1 MSEIRRIGA
10 VEPKTADQLSV
21 SKQARDRF
29 ETLRESSRAETERL
43 VEMFGDALAAV
54 RESMGVSEK
63 ENTTGAVDASLS
75 YLAVDSNRL
84 VAGSVAGY
92 SLMGAHRIARRRSGP
107 RGHIRESLAILRIDP
122 LARFRE

>member
-1 MSEIRRIGA
+1 MSGIRQIGA
-10 VEPKTADQLSV
+10 VEPITADQLSV

-43 VEMFGDALAAV
+43 VELFGDVLAV
-54 RESMGVSEK
+54 VCESMGVSEV
-63 ENTTGAVDASLS
+63 ENTTGAVDVSLS
-75 YLAVDSNRL
+75 CLAVDSNRL

-92 SLMGAHRIARRRSGP
+92 SLMGPHRIASRRSGP
-107 RGHIRESLAILRIDP
+107 QGHTRDFYGCSRIDP